1 MRMFLAARLAGWG
14 ECSAQHV
21 TLDAAKCSTEAVSIG
36 VYFHMSVFLPMLSKP
51 PKVGEN
57 LV

>member
-1 MRMFLAARLAGWG
+1 MQMLLAARLAGWG

-36 VYFHMSVFLPMLSKP
+36 VYFHMSVFLLCFTI
-51 PKVGEN
+51 V
-57 LV
+57 LHVRHVR